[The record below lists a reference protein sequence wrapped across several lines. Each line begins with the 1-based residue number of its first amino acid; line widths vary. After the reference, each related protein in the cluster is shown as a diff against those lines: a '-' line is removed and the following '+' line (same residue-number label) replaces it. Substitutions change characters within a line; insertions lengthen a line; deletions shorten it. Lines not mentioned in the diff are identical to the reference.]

1 MALAKGLRASGRR
14 DMTTCDRVLGEV
26 EEGGGVTLKLASQ
39 SAKTDP
45 RLAGGQEADKLDLMI
60 TNQLD

>member
-1 MALAKGLRASGRR
+1 
-14 DMTTCDRVLGEV
+14 MTTCDRVLGEV
-26 EEGGGVTLKLASQ
+26 EEGGRVTLKLASQ